1 MLDVLRTGRLV
12 LHPVG
17 TGDHRALLR
26 HWTGPRVRRHLFD
39 DRILC
44 AEQVT
49 EIIEA
54 SLHDFATEGYGLWAL
69 RFAPPDTGP
78 DALDPFAL
86 LDPVPGAPLAGV
98 VGLRRMEG
106 PGHGLDVEIVYSL
119 EPEHWG
125 RGLAAEAARAVLDHA
140 FEVLALP
147 RVIAEIDEGNAASA
161 EVAEHLGMRPYAG
174 AFEGASDGLTRY
186 VAERAGTPETVEA

>member
-17 TGDHRALLR
+17 TGDHRALLA

-54 SLHDFATEGYGLWAL
+54 SLHDFATEGFGLWAL
-69 RFAPPDTGP
+69 RLAPEG
-78 DALDPFAL
+78 
-86 LDPVPGAPLAGV
+86 PLAGV
-98 VGLRRMEG
+98 AGLRRMEG
-106 PGHGLDVEIVYSL
+106 PAHALDVEIVYSL

-125 RGLAAEAARAVLDHA
+125 HGLAAEAARAVLDHA
-140 FEVLALP
+140 FDVLALP
-147 RVIAEIDEGNAASA
+147 RVIAEIDEANTASA
-161 EVAEHLGMRPYAG
+161 EVAEHLGMRP
-174 AFEGASDGLTRY
+174 FEEGPADGLSRY
-186 VAERAGTPETVEA
+186 VAERVRSAEAVKA

>member
-69 RFAPPDTGP
+69 RFAPPGADP
-78 DALDPFAL
+78 LDPAL
-86 LDPVPGAPLAGV
+86 AEAPLAGV

-140 FEVLALP
+140 FGVLALP
-147 RVIAEIDEGNAASA
+147 RVIAEIDEGNTASA

-174 AFEGASDGLTRY
+174 DFEGASDGLTRY
-186 VAERAGTPETVEA
+186 VAERSGTPETVEA